1 MDLTIEDFQ
10 QVLFELYMAQRENNQ
25 LRAELAR
32 LKAGAGE
39 TPHGHVHPHT
49 HDGDE

>member
-25 LRAELAR
+25 LRAEVAKLREALA
-32 LKAGAGE
+32 AAQSHS
-39 TPHGHVHPHT
+39 HGPA
-49 HDGDE
+49 DAE